1 MTHEATRARSTLPW
15 HLVLPCYNE
24 APNLPK
30 VVERTLDCVAR
41 RGLTPA
47 QFQLTLV
54 ENGSRDDSLRVME
67 SLRAGPGGEFVRI
80 VPVAVNRGYGN
91 GVIVG
96 LRTAGPGIVAYSH
109 ADQQCDPE
117 DAFRGFERVAAAGV
131 GERLLVKGC
140 RRGRDGG
147 GWIVSR
153 GFEWI
158 AAAVVGR
165 RLHEINAQP
174 KVFPAE
180 LVAAL
185 DAPPDDF
192 AIDLYV
198 LLRAL
203 ECGYRLEEIDVRYP
217 PRLHGESNWSSTL
230 GSRLTTVAR
239 MMSFMVAH
247 RMSATSGFHDRR
259 PSAGRT

>member
-1 MTHEATRARSTLPW
+1 MIHEATGARSTLPW
-15 HLVLPCYNE
+15 YLVLPCYNE

-30 VVERTLDCVAR
+30 VVERTLACVR
-41 RGLTPA
+41 GRGLTPA

-67 SLRAGPGGEFVRI
+67 MLRARPGGEFVRI
-80 VPVAVNRGYGN
+80 VPVAVNRGYGH

-96 LRTAGPGIVAYSH
+96 LRAAGPGILAYSH

-117 DAFRGFERVAAAGV
+117 DAFRGFERVAAAGA
-131 GERLLVKGC
+131 GERLLVKGR
-140 RRGRDGG
+140 RRGRDPG

-153 GFEWI
+153 CFEWT
-158 AAAVVGR
+158 AAAVLGR

-180 LVAAL
+180 LVAAF

-203 ECGYRLEEIDVRYP
+203 ECGYRIEEIDVRYP
-217 PRLHGESNWSSTL
+217 PRLHGASNWSSTL
-230 GSRLTTVAR
+230 GSRLATIAR
-239 MMSFMVAH
+239 VMSFMVGH
-247 RMSATSGFHDRR
+247 RTSATSGRDSRR
-259 PSAGRT
+259 TSANPT